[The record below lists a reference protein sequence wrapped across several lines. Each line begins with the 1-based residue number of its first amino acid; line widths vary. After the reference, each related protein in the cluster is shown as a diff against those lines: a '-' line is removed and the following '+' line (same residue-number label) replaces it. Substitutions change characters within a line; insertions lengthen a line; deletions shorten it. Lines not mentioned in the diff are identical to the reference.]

1 MYCSFLIAIIH
12 NYVFDIIRLVSI
24 AFIIPDIQIV
34 FQVIN
39 VIPSSAVP
47 GYCKPCRPNQMTK
60 DGFGVCVGRGGG
72 VHNFFL
78 NTLALLGGR
87 KRYNIPA

>member
-12 NYVFDIIRLVSI
+12 NYVFDIIRSVII

-39 VIPSSAVP
+39 VIPNSAVP
-47 GYCKPCRPNQMTK
+47 GYNKPCRPNQMTE
-60 DGFGVCVGRGGG
+60 DGSSMCEGGAG

-78 NTLALLGGR
+78 NTLALL
-87 KRYNIPA
+87 